1 MIHSLMRI
9 VATHA
14 LPELKEVREFVRT
27 QHGAPVRERMKPQF
41 ETEHSRLHGELSG
54 KLLQAGAT
62 AQADDERNGWAF

>member
-1 MIHSLMRI
+1 MRI

-54 KLLQAGAT
+54 TQAVTSWGHGAS
-62 AQADDERNGWAF
+62 R